1 MAEKIFIHIWK
12 LKYVS
17 EENGITKIL
26 FIICVSV
33 GASVSQEWL
42 YTPPFPSEAI
52 EAANSFLTRRARPID
67 DNGSPNKFNLSEG
80 TLNGSLITP
89 PEEDGKEREE
99 AIEENV
105 TTMVNDLPVLEE
117 FNDITGGLFKRLGKP
132 FVQGHETNN
141 ILEEDEEGF
150 LQSLGRAIGGGGV
163 PGADFPIHY
172 EVPET
177 GFSCDDGSLVGYY
190 ADVDP
195 KAACQ
200 VFHIC
205 QEDGRHDSF
214 LCPIGTL
221 FNQKYFVCDWWYN
234 VDCNRSTEFYSLN
247 EFLLK
252 ENKNRG
258 LRPIHLNLNNRT
270 ESIEQIIEDIR
281 NVKTNTALFAN
292 KLNTGLFSN
301 LNSSIEVDN
310 KIDESDKG
318 ASQSREIEDENFD
331 MQNKDGKKEAEERR
345 NDRNRNNRKGW
356 RKKTKRLKMGN
367 GKEKK
372 DQKGDKEGIK
382 EVIANKEKEENRDS
396 DMKAEVLVGEEG
408 KPESATETTEE
419 GTLNKEELVQSDEEK
434 KDEDLNKAE
443 DPIEDESKVTIETTK
458 ESSYKDKDRK
468 KIGTKSNNKYK
479 DSKKEATTENKVNQ
493 VGLQNGDNQTSKLGG
508 SKKTPPA
515 SKDNKTNGIKKNG
528 ISSTTLNNKVP
539 QKEEIMGYSYHPK
552 DNTGIEDILSKKT
565 PFLNSYGV
573 VTDNLVNK
581 KGIRN

>member
-1 MAEKIFIHIWK
+1 
-12 LKYVS
+12 
-17 EENGITKIL
+17 
-26 FIICVSV
+26 
-33 GASVSQEWL
+33 
-42 YTPPFPSEAI
+42 
-52 EAANSFLTRRARPID
+52 
-67 DNGSPNKFNLSEG
+67 
-80 TLNGSLITP
+80 
-89 PEEDGKEREE
+89 
-99 AIEENV
+99 
-105 TTMVNDLPVLEE
+105 MVNDLPVLEE
-117 FNDITGGLFKRLGKP
+117 FNDITGGVFKRLGKP
-132 FVQGHETNN
+132 FVDGHETND
-141 ILEEDEEGF
+141 ILEGDEEGF

-177 GFSCDDGSLVGYY
+177 GFSCGDGSLVGYY

-205 QEDGRHDSF
+205 QEDGRHDAF

-234 VDCNRSTEFYSLN
+234 VDCNRSAEFYSLN

-258 LRPIHLNLNNRT
+258 LRPIHLNLKNRT
-270 ESIEQIIEDIR
+270 ESFEQIIEDIR
-281 NVKTNTALFAN
+281 NVKANTALFAN

-301 LNSSIEVDN
+301 LNSSTEVDN

-331 MQNKDGKKEAEERR
+331 IQNKDGKMEAEEEEMTETEITEKVGEE
-345 NDRNRNNRKGW
+345 D
-356 RKKTKRLKMGN
+356 KKIEKGN

-382 EVIANKEKEENRDS
+382 GVIANKEENEENRDS
-396 DMKAEVLVGEEG
+396 DMKVEVVVGEEG

-419 GTLNKEELVQSDEEK
+419 GTLNKEELVPSDEERK
-434 KDEDLNKAE
+434 DDEDLNKAE

-458 ESSYKDKDRK
+458 ESKDKDRK

-479 DSKKEATTENKVNQ
+479 ESKKEATTENKVNQ
-493 VGLQNGDNQTSKLGG
+493 AGLQNGDNQIPKLGG
-508 SKKTPPA
+508 SKKTPSA

-528 ISSTTLNNKVP
+528 LSSTTLNNKVP
-539 QKEEIMGYSYHPK
+539 HKEEIMGYSYHPK
-552 DNTGIEDILSKKT
+552 DNTGVEDILSKKT